1 MVSCFFVFKFLI
13 QIPGSV
19 EVVCLNCY
27 STPFLSQLPSWS
39 GLDAEGEGSL
49 HLPLLVLVGFR
60 DHTRS
65 GAAVWP
71 RLLCEV
77 SRAMLFMGWEGG
89 LRRNCWVWGKKR
101 TYCSLSWRHLSLADG
116 GSAEA
121 STQGLPVREFGEM
134 RQGGQLLR
142 DVQGW
147 GRWPD
152 AGDATLSDKGRL

>member
-101 TYCSLSWRHLSLADG
+101 TYCSLSWRHSAWLMEAQLRPAHRVFLSGSLGRCGRGDSCSVMCRVGGDG
-116 GSAEA
+116 
-121 STQGLPVREFGEM
+121 LMLEM
-134 RQGGQLLR
+134 
-142 DVQGW
+142 
-147 GRWPD
+147 PP
-152 AGDATLSDKGRL
+152 